1 MYDNSIHEV
10 RTEDYS
16 ERKLKSE
23 NVKIKE
29 KVIEKTLVRESR
41 FKIDRDTLTLLSYIA
56 IAIMLAILFP
66 VSYWISLRMYN
77 HLF

>member
-16 ERKLKSE
+16 ERKPKSE

-29 KVIEKTLVRESR
+29 KVIEKSHVGESV
-41 FKIDRDTLTLLSYIA
+41 FKIDKDTLTLLSYIA
-56 IAIMLAILFP
+56 IAIMLSILFP
-66 VSYWISLRMYN
+66 LSYWISLRIYN